1 MFGITWVPNLSFIRP
16 RQPDN
21 RRQKKQMSAV
31 IRVGKTDV
39 SDQSSFLEDEIQWLT
54 TQDNSETKNYKA
66 VLINPDEKA
75 EKSVISQTSE
85 PYLIFTI
92 DAASFTENPD
102 QQNGSDS
109 APHQQEFPDSQ
120 ICLACSAE
128 QNSGQQSI
136 TSPPYTFYDK
146 ATNSHYGMI
155 IDLEPDDIDR
165 LFRHSD
171 FVEWLG
177 VYKPNLLFSRDFNN
191 SEYLFYWLIYHI
203 IKADNKVT
211 EGLHNGLSS
220 WIPQSL
226 GGLFNIFFTDGTGVY
241 TYSNKVET
249 NSGSKTVFFRIR
261 RDGNS
266 VYSYILRNSE
276 DKLDFDWIH
285 LQPNSLYYFPI
296 SGELRYYLFLNSLGN
311 IEVRPSKSKQLGLHF
326 LF

>member
-1 MFGITWVPNLSFIRP
+1 MFGITWIPNLSFIKP

-31 IRVGKTDV
+31 IRVGDTKP
-39 SDQSSFLEDEIQWLT
+39 SDREGALDNEIRWLQT
-54 TQDNSETKNYKA
+54 HDGSESEKHNA
-66 VLINPDEKA
+66 VLISPEDRTEKA
-75 EKSVISQTSE
+75 VIGQASE
-85 PYLIFTI
+85 PHLVFHVNA
-92 DAASFTENPD
+92 DSFKENPD
-102 QQNGSDS
+102 QQIGNDGVS
-109 APHQQEFPDSQ
+109 HQQEFPDSK

-128 QNSGQQSI
+128 QNSEHQTI

-220 WIPQSL
+220 WIPHSL

-241 TYSNKVET
+241 TYSNKADT
-249 NSGSKTVFFRIR
+249 NSASKTVFFRIQ
-261 RDGNS
+261 RDGNN